1 MDAVGYANFPKTV
14 HVHARRTLRHKPRAR
29 QSATNDMSLPRPP
42 KQIANSP
49 APIPPEIQSI
59 LDTAP
64 PVIQRNFRLWCKAVA
79 ALDAAPNLKKRA
91 TARVWGRRLGV
102 SVSTV
107 YSKRC
112 NFRKR
117 GHIALVDKSF
127 SPALWAGWP
136 RKNLPPH
143 TVAYFKQM
151 ASQKQMAGED
161 AIRAFRAQL
170 RRWQAGDESA
180 AIPGYS
186 RAPVREKPPGWSNRN
201 LARFLAPRV
210 RLPAPTPP
218 LLRILVT
225 IRRQGQGLIFSAR
238 QTFPKPAPKPAAS
251 ARSAGQP
258 GGPRP

>member
-1 MDAVGYANFPKTV
+1 MQAWRT
-14 HVHARRTLRHKPRAR
+14 RRRKKSAF
-29 QSATNDMSLPRPP
+29 QSAIIDMKTMRPESTEAG
-42 KQIANSP
+42 KP
-49 APIPPEIQSI
+49 APVPPEILAI

-64 PVIQRNFRLWCKAVA
+64 HLIQRNFRLWCKAIA

-117 GHIALVDKSF
+117 GHIALVDRSF

-136 RKNLPPH
+136 RKNLPPQ

-151 ASQKQMAGED
+151 AAEQHLDPAA
-161 AIRAFRAQL
+161 AIRAFKAQL

-180 AIPGYS
+180 AIPGYQ
-186 RAPVREKPPGWSNRN
+186 RPPVRENPAGWSNRN
-201 LARFLAPRV
+201 LFRFLAPRT
-210 RLPAPTPP
+210 RPPAPGPV
-218 LLRILVT
+218 LLTVALSF
-225 IRRQGQGLIFSAR
+225 RRRGNALIFSAR
-238 QTFPKPAPKPAAS
+238 QTFPKPIPKAAAP
-251 ARSAGQP
+251 ARSAAP
-258 GGPRP
+258 RRPRP